1 MQVSVTGEELI
12 TPGVVVVGGQGGT
25 AAVSWLILTLGHN
38 YSSLVSNNPGLG
50 RYRTPWRAPGINK
63 RGNITEKEK
72 FLSQVLRRTREE
84 EKEQQQQ
91 RG

>member
-12 TPGVVVVGGQGGT
+12 TPGVGGT

>member
-1 MQVSVTGEELI
+1 MQVSVTGEGLI
-12 TPGVVVVGGQGGT
+12 TPGVGGT